1 MRESTE
7 PRSLAG
13 RRAASRATVVIALL
27 LTAGALHVAQPILV
41 PIALA
46 ILLAFVLGPVVGAL
60 ERRIGRLTAVALVIV
75 SLWAVV
81 GVVAW
86 TVTHQ
91 ITSFAQ
97 ELPHY
102 RAQLRQRVAE
112 LRRAPSGRG
121 VSELQATM
129 DELLAEMRP
138 GTESPPP
145 VVVQGAPSSLIPFSG
160 LATMF
165 GSAGLITLL
174 LVFMLIERQE
184 LRNRL
189 IRLAGYGRLAMTTK
203 ALDEASRRISRYL
216 LSQAV
221 LNLSFGV
228 CAGVGLFALGV
239 PYALVWGVLAAV
251 LRFVPFVGF
260 WIALALPS
268 LFAVATST
276 GWWQPA
282 LTVALFLALAAVCTF
297 GLEPLLY
304 GQSAGVSRVAL
315 VVGIALWT
323 WLWGPV
329 GLIIATPLTVCLI
342 VLGRHVPELQY
353 ITVLIGDE
361 PVLSPALRIYQR
373 LLAGD
378 QEEATDL
385 VEEYTATHSPH
396 DVYDDVLLPALSEA
410 KADRGRG
417 ALSDVDEQVVLRATR
432 RIVRELE
439 ESDPSPR
446 TEPRRRVP
454 VVAFPTHDGFDE
466 LPLRMLKEVLAPVG
480 VDLEIASPE
489 LLSSEA
495 VALAMERQAPI
506 AVVGMLQP
514 GGQGQLRYLC
524 KRLRRHS
531 PLLKI
536 VAGSF
541 AGRGASEPQR
551 ESLVAAGADIVA
563 TSLFE
568 TRDLLVP
575 WVQLAQS
582 ATGRPDLDAESARVA

>member
-1 MRESTE
+1 MRESAE
-7 PRSLAG
+7 PRSPAG

-160 LATMF
+160 LATVF

-282 LTVALFLALAAVCTF
+282 LIVALFLVLAAACTF

-304 GQSAGVSRVAL
+304 SQSAGVSRVAL

-361 PVLSPALRIYQR
+361 PVLSPALRVYQR

-385 VEEYTATHSPH
+385 VEEYTVTHSPH

-439 ESDPSPR
+439 EPDPSPR
-446 TEPRRRVP
+446 TEPRGRVP
-454 VVAFPTHDGFDE
+454 VVAFPIHDGFDE
-466 LPLRMLKEVLAPVG
+466 LPLRMLREVLAPVG

-514 GGQGQLRYLC
+514 GGQAQLRYLC

-541 AGRGASEPQR
+541 AGRGATEPER
-551 ESLVAAGADIVA
+551 ESLLAAGSDIVV
-563 TSLFE
+563 TSLFQ

-582 ATGRPDLDAESARVA
+582 TAGRPDLDAESARVA

>member
-1 MRESTE
+1 MT
-7 PRSLAG
+7 G

-41 PIALA
+41 PVALA
-46 ILLAFVLGPVVGAL
+46 ILLAFVLSPVVGAL
-60 ERRIGRLTAVALVIV
+60 ERRIGRVTAVALVIV

-86 TVTHQ
+86 TVTSQ

-102 RAQLRQRVAE
+102 RAQFRQRVAE

-138 GTESPPP
+138 GAESPPP
-145 VVVQGAPSSLIPFSG
+145 VVVQGTGSSLTLSG

-189 IRLAGYGRLAMTTK
+189 IRLAGHGRLAMTTK
-203 ALDEASRRISRYL
+203 AMDEASRRISRYL

-228 CAGVGLFALGV
+228 CAGIGLFALGV

-276 GWWQPA
+276 GWWQPL
-282 LTVALFLALAAVCTF
+282 LTVALFLALAAACTF

-353 ITVLIGDE
+353 ITVLIGHE
-361 PVLSPALRIYQR
+361 PVLPPALRVYQR

-378 QEEATDL
+378 HEEATDL

-417 ALSDVDEQVVLRATR
+417 ALSDLDEQLVLRATR

-439 ESDPSPR
+439 ESDPSAR
-446 TEPRRRVP
+446 AEPRGRVP
-454 VVAFPTHDGFDE
+454 VVAFPVHDGFDE
-466 LPLRMLKEVLAPVG
+466 LPLRMLKEVLAPIA

-506 AVVGMLQP
+506 AVVGLLQP
-514 GGQGQLRYLC
+514 GGQAQLRYLC

-531 PLLKI
+531 PMLKI

-551 ESLVAAGADIVA
+551 ESLLAAGADIVV

-568 TRDLLVP
+568 ARDLLVP

-582 ATGRPDLDAESARVA
+582 TTGRPDLDAESAQVA

>member
-7 PRSLAG
+7 PRGLTG
-13 RRAASRATVVIALL
+13 RRAPSRATVVIALL

-46 ILLAFVLGPVVGAL
+46 ILLAFVLSPVVGAL
-60 ERRIGRLTAVALVIV
+60 ERRIGRVTAVALVIV

-86 TVTHQ
+86 TVTSQ

-138 GTESPPP
+138 GAESPPP
-145 VVVQGAPSSLIPFSG
+145 VVVQGARSSLIPLSG

-189 IRLAGYGRLAMTTK
+189 IRLAGHSRLAMTTK
-203 ALDEASRRISRYL
+203 AMDEASRRISRYL

-228 CAGVGLFALGV
+228 CAGMGLFALGV

-276 GWWQPA
+276 GWWQPL
-282 LTVALFLALAAVCTF
+282 LTVALFLALAAACTF

-353 ITVLIGDE
+353 ITVLIGRE
-361 PVLSPALRIYQR
+361 PVLPPALRVYQR

-417 ALSDVDEQVVLRATR
+417 ALSDLDERVVLQATR

-439 ESDPSPR
+439 ESDPSAR
-446 TEPRRRVP
+446 TESRGRVP
-454 VVAFPTHDGFDE
+454 VVAFPVHDGFDE
-466 LPLRMLKEVLAPVG
+466 LPLRMLKEVLAPVA

-514 GGQGQLRYLC
+514 GGQAQLRYLC

-531 PLLKI
+531 PMLKI

-551 ESLVAAGADIVA
+551 ESLLAAGADIVV

-568 TRDLLVP
+568 ARDLLVP

-582 ATGRPDLDAESARVA
+582 TTGRPDLDAESARVA

>member
-1 MRESTE
+1 M
-7 PRSLAG
+7 AG
-13 RRAASRATVVIALL
+13 RRIAPRATVVIAVL
-27 LTAGALHVAQPILV
+27 LTLGALHIAQPILI

-60 ERRIGRLTAVALVIV
+60 ERRVGRLTAVVIVIV
-75 SLWAVV
+75 SLWATV

-86 TVTHQ
+86 TVTRQ

-112 LRRAPSGRG
+112 LRRASSGQG
-121 VSELQATM
+121 VSELQATL
-129 DELLAEMRP
+129 DELLAEIRP
-138 GTESPPP
+138 GAEAPPP
-145 VVVQGAPSSLIPFSG
+145 VIVQGPPGPLIPF
-160 LATMF
+160 
-165 GSAGLITLL
+165 AGLITLLGSVGLVTLL
-174 LVFMLIERQE
+174 LVFMLLERQE

-189 IRLAGYGRLAMTTK
+189 IRLVGSGRLAMTTK
-203 ALDEASRRISRYL
+203 AMDEASRRISRYL

-228 CAGVGLFALGV
+228 CAGIGLFALGV

-268 LFAVATST
+268 LFSVATST
-276 GWWQPA
+276 GWWQPL
-282 LTVALFLALAAVCTF
+282 LTVALFLALAVACTF

-304 GQSAGVSRVAL
+304 GHSAGVSRVAL
-315 VVGIALWT
+315 VIGIALWT

-353 ITVLIGDE
+353 IAVLIGRE
-361 PVLSPALRIYQR
+361 PALPPALRVYQR

-385 VEEYTATHSPH
+385 VEEYSSTHSPH

-417 ALSDVDEQVVLRATR
+417 ALSEADEQVVLRAAR

-439 ESDPSPR
+439 EADPPVDA
-446 TEPRRRVP
+446 EPRGRVP
-454 VVAFPTHDGFDE
+454 VVAFPVHDGFDE
-466 LPLRMLKEVLAPVG
+466 LPLPMLKQVLAPVG
-480 VDLEIASPE
+480 VDLEIASAE

-495 VALAMERQAPI
+495 VALALQRQAPI
-506 AVVGMLQP
+506 AVVGILQP
-514 GGQGQLRYLC
+514 GGQAQLRYLC

-531 PLLKI
+531 PTLKI

-541 AGRGASEPQR
+541 AGRGVGEPQR
-551 ESLVAAGADIVA
+551 ESLLEAGADIVV
-563 TSLFE
+563 TSLLE
-568 TRDLLVP
+568 ARDLLIP

-582 ATGRPDLDAESARVA
+582 MAGRPELEAESARVA

>member
-1 MRESTE
+1 VRESTE
-7 PRSLAG
+7 PRGLTG
-13 RRAASRATVVIALL
+13 RRIASRATVVIAVL
-27 LTAGALHVAQPILV
+27 LTLGALHVAQPILV

-60 ERRIGRLTAVALVIV
+60 ERRMGRLTAVLLVIV
-75 SLWAVV
+75 SLWVVV
-81 GVVAW
+81 GVVTW
-86 TVTHQ
+86 TVTRQ

-97 ELPHY
+97 ELPQY
-102 RAQLRQRVAE
+102 RAQFRQRMAE
-112 LRRAPSGRG
+112 LRRASRG
-121 VSELQATM
+121 QGVDELQATL
-129 DELLAEMRP
+129 DELLAEIRP
-138 GTESPPP
+138 GAEAPPA
-145 VVVQGAPSSLIPFSG
+145 VIVQGPPSAFIPLAG
-160 LATMF
+160 LTTLL
-165 GSAGLITLL
+165 GSAGLVTLL
-174 LVFMLIERQE
+174 LVFMLLERQE

-189 IRLAGYGRLAMTTK
+189 IRLVGSGRLAMTTK
-203 ALDEASRRISRYL
+203 AMDEASRRISGYL

-228 CAGVGLFALGV
+228 CAGIGLFALGV

-268 LFAVATST
+268 LFSVATST
-276 GWWQPA
+276 GWWQPL
-282 LTVALFLALAAVCTF
+282 LTVALFLVLAAASTF

-315 VVGIALWT
+315 VIGIALWT

-329 GLIIATPLTVCLI
+329 GLVIATPLTVCLI

-353 ITVLIGDE
+353 IAVLIGHE
-361 PVLSPALRIYQR
+361 PVLPPALRVYQR

-385 VEEYTATHSPH
+385 VEEYSSTHSPH
-396 DVYDDVLLPALSEA
+396 DVYDDVLLPALCEA
-410 KADRGRG
+410 KADRGRDV
-417 ALSDVDEQVVLRATR
+417 LSETDEQVVLRATR
-432 RIVRELE
+432 RIVQELE
-439 ESDPSPR
+439 EADPPASA
-446 TEPRRRVP
+446 EPRGRVP
-454 VVAFPTHDGFDE
+454 LVAFPLHDGFDE
-466 LPLRMLKEVLAPVG
+466 LPLRMLKQVLAPVG
-480 VDLEIASPE
+480 ADLDVASPE

-495 VALAMERQAPI
+495 VALALQRQAPI

-514 GGQGQLRYLC
+514 GGHAQLRYLC

-531 PLLKI
+531 PTLKI

-541 AGRGASEPQR
+541 AGRGVGEPER
-551 ESLVAAGADIVA
+551 ESLLGAGADIVVTGLLEA
-563 TSLFE
+563 
-568 TRDLLVP
+568 RDLLIP

-582 ATGRPDLDAESARVA
+582 TSGQPELAADSARVA